1 MLVVTGTLHKMATID
16 TVELKVTPNRARD
29 TATMVV
35 SCEVEFTDFEVNAM
49 NLLGLAYNFQCRLQD
64 LDMPYADPVHS
75 FDWQHFP
82 RVPGGAMLHEHVVFE
97 AVLATSRLH
106 VYVFGRDGLFAAVTL
121 TNEET
126 GAEVTRR
133 SKVVAFD
140 LAA

>member
-1 MLVVTGTLHKMATID
+1 MATVD
-16 TVELKVTPNRARD
+16 TVELQVSTNRSRE
-29 TATMVV
+29 TVTMVV
-35 SCEVEFTDFEVNAM
+35 NCEVDFTDLEVNAM

-82 RVPGGAMLHEHVVFE
+82 RVPGGAMRHEHALFE
-97 AVLATSRLH
+97 AVLATSTLH
-106 VYVFGRDGLFAAVTL
+106 VYVLGRDGLFATVTL

-133 SKVVAFD
+133 SKFVALD
-140 LAA
+140 IVA

>member
-1 MLVVTGTLHKMATID
+1 MATVN
-16 TVELKVTPNRARD
+16 TVELQVPTIRPRE

-35 SCEVEFTDFEVNAM
+35 SCEVEFADFEVNAM
-49 NLLGLAYNFQCRLQD
+49 NLLGLRYNLQCQLQD
-64 LDMPYADPVHS
+64 LDMPYSDPLHS

-82 RVPGGAMLHEHVVFE
+82 RVPGGAKRYEHVVFE
-97 AVLATSRLH
+97 AVLATSSLH
-106 VYVFGRDGLFAAVTL
+106 VYVLGKDGLFATVTL

-133 SKVVAFD
+133 SKFVALD

>member
-1 MLVVTGTLHKMATID
+1 MATLN
-16 TVELKVTPNRARD
+16 TVELNVTTNRPQD

-35 SCEVEFTDFEVNAM
+35 TCAVEFTDFEVNAM
-49 NLLGLAYNFQCRLQD
+49 NLLGLRYNLQCQLQD

-82 RVPGGAMLHEHVVFE
+82 RVPGGAMRHEHVVFE
-97 AVLATSRLH
+97 AVLATSSLH
-106 VYVFGRDGLFAAVTL
+106 VYALGKDGLFATVTL

-133 SKVVAFD
+133 GKFVALD